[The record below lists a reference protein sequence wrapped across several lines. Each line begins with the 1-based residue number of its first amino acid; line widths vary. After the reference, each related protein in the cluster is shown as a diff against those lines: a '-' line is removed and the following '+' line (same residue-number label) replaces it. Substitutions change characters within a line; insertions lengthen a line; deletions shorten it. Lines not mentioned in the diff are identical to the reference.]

1 MSDLSAVDQ
10 LREQLNITAMRSGIP
25 YNLMGPLYTD
35 HLIRRLLPIV
45 AAYGDAREAAG
56 REQGRQDAAEAVS
69 VYRDEVLASF
79 SRDETLGRT
88 MAAVAN
94 EWLSRA
100 RSAARGSGVVVQ
112 PTDLQGLIP
121 LAVAGHDADESAT
134 ERRPRPARGGT
145 QSSVQP
151 TPGKQP

>member
-56 REQGRQDAAEAVS
+56 REQAAQAMRGLQPGDTVVCVDDDGGRIS
-69 VYRDEVLASF
+69 L
-79 SRDETLGRT
+79 LGRGET
-88 MAAVAN
+88 SVVRWSSEPGPELLVIMQDCNA
-94 EWLSRA
+94 EWSA
-100 RSAARGSGVVVQ
+100 RRFSLARGSGV
-112 PTDLQGLIP
+112 
-121 LAVAGHDADESAT
+121 A
-134 ERRPRPARGGT
+134 
-145 QSSVQP
+145 VQP
-151 TPGKQP
+151 TPGKRP